1 MLSLLTMMPPTK
13 VSFLSPMKNEDNP
26 ENAEAFAPVRDIFR
40 VLPLYSLFNGIAVW
54 VLGTVL
60 PSS

>member
-1 MLSLLTMMPPTK
+1 MLSLLTMIPPTT

-40 VLPLYSLFNGIAVW
+40 VLPLYSLFNGIAV
-54 VLGTVL
+54 
-60 PSS
+60 